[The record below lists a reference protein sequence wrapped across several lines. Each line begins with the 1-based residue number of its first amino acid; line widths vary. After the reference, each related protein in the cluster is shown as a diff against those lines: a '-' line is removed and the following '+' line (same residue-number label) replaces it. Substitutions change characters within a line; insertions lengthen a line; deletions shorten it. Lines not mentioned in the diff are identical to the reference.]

1 MWRSGIAAIALV
13 VVASCSS
20 FDAVEPAG
28 GSAGDGGAGDAGSTD
43 GGACAAESC
52 ADAGPSC
59 RSEDFAA
66 GCGAFELGGD
76 PKGVV
81 HECTNGKL
89 HIAARDTLDATATL
103 WVDTPLVPF
112 SARVSARIAV
122 TKWDG
127 GRMLRVTLGGTT
139 SGFEVR
145 AVLGAG
151 GNPEFT
157 LCDSTSGCSPLAIA
171 SAPGKEHLFVFDLTP
186 GALSVT
192 VDCASA
198 ATRAAIALP
207 VKSELQLEFGKVDAD
222 PVDGTLDDVVVSFR

>member
-1 MWRSGIAAIALV
+1 MWRRRIAALATV
-13 VVASCSS
+13 GVAACSS
-20 FDAVEPAG
+20 FGAVEPGEGTA
-28 GSAGDGGAGDAGSTD
+28 DGGTADASAAD
-43 GGACAAESC
+43 AGACASDSC

-76 PKGVV
+76 VNGVV
-81 HECTNGKL
+81 RECTDGKL
-89 HIAARDTLDATATL
+89 HVAARDTLDAVATL
-103 WVDTPLVPF
+103 WVDTPLVPY

-122 TKWDG
+122 KKWDG
-127 GRMLRVTLGGTT
+127 GRMLRVVLGGT

-145 AVLGAG
+145 AVLGVD
-151 GNPEFT
+151 GNPAFK
-157 LCDSTSGCSPLAIA
+157 LCDSTSGCSPVAVT
-171 SAPGKEHLFVFDLTP
+171 SAPGKEHLFVFDMTP

-207 VKSELQLEFGKVDAD
+207 VKSSLEVEFGKTDAD
-222 PVDGTLDDVVVSFR
+222 PIDGTLDDVVVSFR